1 MSKTKELKATTKDEV
16 VTKKEA
22 IENAKPALEKL
33 SKKVKSTK
41 RFVISKALIGTG
53 TVIEFTTKTGDKL
66 IYDHDLVYK
75 AHKERFDN
83 MPCFE
88 KYSTYTNSNAL
99 PKFVREMDKIV

>member
-1 MSKTKELKATTKDEV
+1 MTKKAEVKEV
-16 VTKKEA
+16 VAKVVKK
-22 IENAKPALEKL
+22 
-33 SKKVKSTK
+33 TK
-41 RFVISKALIGTG
+41 RFVISKALIGKN
-53 TVIEFTTKTGDKL
+53 TVIEFTTKSGDKL
-66 IYDHDLVYK
+66 VYDHDLVYQ